1 MLPFPINIEP
11 EMRLTYTQKDKNL
24 MIETI
29 IPSNDMGNEAE
40 IWEFI
45 FVHKDGKWLMDKW
58 SSHTPRDLKLTKEE
72 ASEFLKIRGFKN
84 VDFVKEENSGDKN
97 IFLKKILDQ

>member
-1 MLPFPINIEP
+1 
-11 EMRLTYTQKDKNL
+11 
-24 MIETI
+24 
-29 IPSNDMGNEAE
+29 MGNEAE

-45 FVHKDGKWLMDKW
+45 FVYKDGKWLMDKW

-84 VDFVKEENSGDKN
+84 VDL
-97 IFLKKILDQ
+97 LKRRTVVTKIYFKRKC